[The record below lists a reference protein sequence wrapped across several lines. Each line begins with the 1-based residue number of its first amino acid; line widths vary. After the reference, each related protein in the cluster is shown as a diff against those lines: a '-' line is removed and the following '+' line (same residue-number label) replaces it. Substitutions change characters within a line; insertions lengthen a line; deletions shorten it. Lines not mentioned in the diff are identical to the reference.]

1 MLNAAFF
8 SGNRQRLYK
17 QLAPNGVV
25 VLTAYNKLQRSHD
38 MDYPFEQEA
47 NFWYLTGIDHADW
60 RLIADV
66 DSGKEWLVAPQ
77 LNMMQELFD
86 GSLSAQEATQL
97 SGIEGIISKREG
109 ARLLRELTA
118 QKEHIF
124 TLKPTST
131 RWYGFV
137 ANPAQKTLMRQLD
150 TAKVQD
156 IRLQIARMRGI
167 KQPVELKAM
176 QEAIDIT
183 IAGINELR
191 RVLPDLQYEYE
202 AEAVYAA
209 ACRRLGAE
217 GQAWHPIMAAGANA
231 TQIHYIKNG
240 SPLKKNGWL
249 LLDVG
254 ARKHGYVA
262 DISRS
267 IPLGTPTDRQRAVYE
282 AMMRVQRAG
291 INLLKPGQEVRKYL
305 ELVDEHMSEELK
317 QLGLIANS
325 KDMRKYFPHAIGHGL
340 GIDAHDPLG
349 RPEVFAENMVLT
361 VEPGIYI
368 PEEQLGL
375 RVEDD
380 ILITADGP
388 KNLSGALPSEL
399 ADLTA

>member
-25 VLTAYNKLQRSHD
+25 VLTAYNKLQRSND
-38 MDYPFEQEA
+38 LDYPFEQEA

-66 DSGKEWLVAPQ
+66 DAGTEWLVAPH
-77 LNMMQELFD
+77 LSSVQELFD
-86 GSLSAQEATQL
+86 GSLSAEAAQAQ
-97 SGIEGIISKREG
+97 SGIAAVVSKRDG
-109 ARLLRELTA
+109 ARLLRQLTA
-118 QKEHIF
+118 QKERIY

-131 RWYGFV
+131 QWYGF
-137 ANPAQKTLMRQLD
+137 APNPAQRTLLRQLD
-150 TAKVQD
+150 KAKIQD
-156 IRLQIARMRGI
+156 IRLPLARMRGI
-167 KQPVELKAM
+167 KQQVELAAM
-176 QEAIDIT
+176 QEAIDLT

-191 RVLPDLQYEYE
+191 RVLPDLQHEYE

-231 TQIHYIKNG
+231 TQIHYVKND
-240 SPLKKNGWL
+240 SPLKKDGWL

-267 IPLGTPTDRQRAVYE
+267 IPLGTPTSRQREVYE
-282 AMMRVQRAG
+282 AILRVQRFG
-291 INLLKPGQEVRKYL
+291 ISLLRPGQQVRKYL
-305 ELVDEHMSEELK
+305 ELVDEHMVEELK
-317 QLGLIANS
+317 QLGLITEA
-325 KDMRKYFPHAIGHGL
+325 KDMRKYFPHALGHGL

-368 PEEQLGL
+368 PEEGLGL
-375 RVEDD
+375 RIEDD